1 MTLHVR
7 GFPTIK
13 LFILHGADCL
23 NDASRVWHL
32 WLPRGPV
39 RGNRGGLEKPEKAKD
54 LLLSTT
60 GTKDVVWIFSAAAVI
75 FHVERSLGNNSV
87 DRSLSFGFVPKMKSS
102 NQKYYDDDGKREPR
116 NSYKKI
122 FCGVKKN
129 EIYGESAQ
137 VICTDEV
144 RTAFYLAR

>member
-54 LLLSTT
+54 LPSLHNGYERCRLDLQRC
-60 GTKDVVWIFSAAAVI
+60 GC
-75 FHVERSLGNNSV
+75 HVSRRDIIVEQLG
-87 DRSLSFGFVPKMKSS
+87 G
-102 NQKYYDDDGKREPR
+102 
-116 NSYKKI
+116 
-122 FCGVKKN
+122 
-129 EIYGESAQ
+129 
-137 VICTDEV
+137 
-144 RTAFYLAR
+144 